1 MPQSRQSRL
10 LALLLVCS
18 TLQLV
23 SPVPTAAQSAAAQ
36 QPPPPAPQ
44 KQAAEKPQPGP
55 EKPPDYAGEA
65 FVVEQI
71 KTSFRFEKDGTGQ
84 REMRMRAKIQS
95 EAGVEGFGQLV
106 FPYTSANEKLEI
118 DYVRVHKAG
127 GGVVTAAEGSVQDL
141 TAPVASGSRIYTD
154 LRQKHVTVPGLRPG
168 DVLEYHVVWRV
179 HTPLAPNH
187 FWLEHYF
194 LKEPFIVL
202 DEQLEIDVPLDSA
215 LKLKTEPGLDAVNK
229 EQGGRRVYTWKHAN
243 LKRQEP
249 DKSAR
254 RKKESDE
261 PKPPH
266 VQMSTFKSWGEVGEW
281 YAVLERDRSVPD
293 EKIRA
298 KVAELVR
305 GREGERAKVE
315 ALYEYVAKNFRY
327 VSLSLGQGRYQPHAA
342 AEVLANQYGDCKDKH
357 TLLAAML
364 RAAGLRAYPAL
375 IHSARKIDAEVPS
388 PAQFDHVISAI
399 PLGGEMLWVDT
410 TTEVAPFRL
419 LSRQLRDKHALL
431 ITGDAPARL
440 ETTPADPPFPV
451 TEVLEV
457 EGKVNE
463 LGALNGRTRLTMR
476 GDNELLYRL
485 IFRRTPASDWKQ
497 LGQFLAITSLTY
509 GLDVSGI
516 KPGDPA
522 ATDKPFEVEYDFS
535 GASFMD
541 WSSKKAA
548 LSLPLP
554 SADFPDADGERQEE
568 SGPIKFGGPGEITR
582 RLRLTLP
589 AAYTARAPLPVTVT
603 RDYAE
608 YRSQYR
614 LEGNTLVAERT
625 LRLRVREL
633 PASRAQDYLAF
644 VSAARAD
651 EAQGLFVEKGVAG
664 APSIPD
670 TMKVEELLQAA
681 SAAAENDDN
690 ELAAALLRR
699 VLEKE
704 PKHKTAR
711 RNLGHALY
719 EQREYAEA
727 ASVLR
732 EQTRINPFDD
742 YSYHLLGQVLW
753 GQQNYAEAE
762 AAFRKQLEVTPLH
775 KRAQGSLGQLLVEW
789 RKYKE
794 AVPELEKALT
804 LTPEDETL
812 FLKLGSAYLHLGQN
826 AKATEAFGKAVELA
840 PGPQVW
846 NDVAYDLAVAGV
858 QLDKAR
864 QYAESAVTAIANEL
878 RNVEPERLTSDTLY
892 NVTSLIAY
900 WDTLGWVYYRRGELE
915 LAERYLTASWQAGQ
929 YSENGDHLG
938 LILEKHGRPEE
949 AARTYALAAFGQRP
963 VPEPRE
969 RLEKLVGK
977 EKAGG
982 LLSKA
987 KEELAELST
996 VRLGALL
1003 KEIKEPVAAEF
1014 FIILAPGGPSR
1025 SAKVVDVRFVDGS
1038 EKLRPLAAALK
1049 GAPFRMSFPDDT
1061 PTRLIRHG
1069 TLTCRPANA
1078 GCAFVMTHPDD
1089 VTAPD

>member
-1 MPQSRQSRL
+1 MPLPRPSRL
-10 LALLLVCS
+10 IALLLVCS
-18 TLQLV
+18 ALQLGR
-23 SPVPTAAQSAAAQ
+23 PIPAAAQ
-36 QPPPPAPQ
+36 QPPPPATQ
-44 KQAAEKPQPGP
+44 KQVAEKSQPGP

-65 FVVEQI
+65 FVIEQL

-84 REMRMRAKIQS
+84 REMSLRAKIQS

-118 DYVRVHKAG
+118 DYVRVHKSG
-127 GGVVTAAEGSVQDL
+127 GGVVTAPEGSVQDL
-141 TAPVASGSRIYTD
+141 TAPLASGARIYTD

-168 DVLEYHVVWRV
+168 DVLEYHVIWRV
-179 HTPLAPNH
+179 HTPLAQNH

-202 DEQLEIDVPLDSA
+202 DERLEVNVPLDSA
-215 LKLKTEPGLDAVNK
+215 LKLKTEPGLEAVNK

-249 DKSAR
+249 DDKSSR
-254 RKKESDE
+254 VKKESDE

-293 EKIRA
+293 DKIRA

-342 AEVLANQYGDCKDKH
+342 GEVLANQYGDCKDKH

-364 RAAGLRAYPAL
+364 RAAGLRAHPAL

-463 LGALNGRTRLTMR
+463 LGTLNGHTRLAMR

-485 IFRRTPASDWKQ
+485 VFRRTPASDWKQ
-497 LGQFLAITSLTY
+497 LGKFLAVTSLTY
-509 GLDVSGI
+509 GLDVSDI

-522 ATDKPFEVEYDFS
+522 ATDKPFEVEYAFS

-541 WSSKKAA
+541 WSSKKSA

-554 SADFPDADGERQEE
+554 SADLPDADAEKQEE
-568 SGPIKFGGPGEITR
+568 AGPIKFAGPGEITR
-582 RLRLTLP
+582 RLKLTLP

-608 YRSQYR
+608 YRSQYK

-681 SAAAENDDN
+681 GAAAENDDN
-690 ELAAALLRR
+690 ALAAALLRR

-727 ASVLR
+727 AAVLR

-742 YSYHLLGQVLW
+742 YSYHMLGQTLW

-762 AAFRKQLEVTPLH
+762 AAFRKQIEVTPLH
-775 KRAQGSLGQLLVEW
+775 KAAQGSLGQLLVEW

-794 AVPELEKALT
+794 AVPELEKAIT
-804 LTPEDETL
+804 LTPVDEEL

-826 AKATEAFGKAVELA
+826 AKATEAFNKAVELA

-846 NDVAYDLAVAGV
+846 NDVAYNLAVAGV

-864 QYAESAVTAIANEL
+864 QYAESAVTAVANEL
-878 RNVEPERLTSDTLY
+878 RNVEPERLTANALS
-892 NVTSLIAY
+892 NVDSLVAY
-900 WDTLGWVYYRRGELE
+900 WDTLGWVYYQRGDLE
-915 LAERYLTASWQAGQ
+915 QAERYITASWLVGQ

-938 LILEKHGRPEE
+938 LILEKRGRPEE
-949 AARTYALAAFGQRP
+949 AARTYALAAVGRQP

-969 RLEKLVGK
+969 RLEKLFGK
-977 EKAGG
+977 EKAGA

-987 KEELAELST
+987 KDELAGLNT
-996 VRLGALL
+996 VLLGVLL
-1003 KEIKEPVAAEF
+1003 KEIKEPVEAEF
-1014 FIILAPGGPSR
+1014 FIILVPGGPSR

-1038 EKLRPLAAALK
+1038 EKLRPHAAALK
-1049 GAPFRMSFPDDT
+1049 GASYRMAFPDDT

-1069 TLTCRPANA
+1069 TLTCLPANG

-1089 VTAPD
+1089 TTAPD

>member
-1 MPQSRQSRL
+1 
-10 LALLLVCS
+10 
-18 TLQLV
+18 
-23 SPVPTAAQSAAAQ
+23 
-36 QPPPPAPQ
+36 
-44 KQAAEKPQPGP
+44 
-55 EKPPDYAGEA
+55 
-65 FVVEQI
+65 
-71 KTSFRFEKDGTGQ
+71 
-84 REMRMRAKIQS
+84 
-95 EAGVEGFGQLV
+95 
-106 FPYTSANEKLEI
+106 
-118 DYVRVHKAG
+118 
-127 GGVVTAAEGSVQDL
+127 
-141 TAPVASGSRIYTD
+141 
-154 LRQKHVTVPGLRPG
+154 
-168 DVLEYHVVWRV
+168 
-179 HTPLAPNH
+179 
-187 FWLEHYF
+187 
-194 LKEPFIVL
+194 
-202 DEQLEIDVPLDSA
+202 
-215 LKLKTEPGLDAVNK
+215 
-229 EQGGRRVYTWKHAN
+229 
-243 LKRQEP
+243 
-249 DKSAR
+249 
-254 RKKESDE
+254 
-261 PKPPH
+261 
-266 VQMSTFKSWGEVGEW
+266 EW

-293 EKIRA
+293 DKIRA

-327 VSLSLGQGRYQPHAA
+327 VSLSLGRGRYQPHAA
-342 AEVLANQYGDCKDKH
+342 ADVLANQYGDCKDKH

-375 IHSARKIDAEVPS
+375 INSERKIDAEVPS

-419 LSRQLRDKHALL
+419 LSRPLRDKHALL

-463 LGALNGRTRLTMR
+463 LGTLSGRSRLAMR

-485 IFRRTPASDWKQ
+485 IFRRTPASDWKH
-497 LGQFLAITSLTY
+497 LGRFLALTSLTY
-509 GLDVSGI
+509 GLEVSDI

-535 GASFMD
+535 GAGFMD

-554 SADFPDADGERQEE
+554 SAKLPGADAEKQEE
-568 SGPIKFGGPGEITR
+568 SGPIKFEAPGEITR
-582 RLRLTLP
+582 RLKLTLP

-608 YRSQYR
+608 YRSQYK
-614 LEGNTLVAERT
+614 LEGNTLVTERT

-644 VSAARAD
+644 VSSVRAD
-651 EAQGLFVEKGVAG
+651 EAQNLFVEKGLAG

-670 TMKVEELLQAA
+670 TMKVEELLQTADAA
-681 SAAAENDDN
+681 VENDDN
-690 ELAAALLRR
+690 ELAVALLRR

-704 PKHKTAR
+704 PQHKTAR
-711 RNLGHALY
+711 RRLGRVLYAL
-719 EQREYAEA
+719 REYTEA
-727 ASVLR
+727 VSVLR

-742 YSYHLLGQVLW
+742 YSYYLLGYALW
-753 GQQNYAEAE
+753 RQQNYAEAE

-775 KRAQGSLGQLLVEW
+775 KAAQGSLGQLLVEW

-794 AVPELEKALT
+794 AVPELEKAIT

-812 FLKLGSAYLHLGQN
+812 FLRLGSAYLHLGQHP
-826 AKATEAFGKAVELA
+826 KATEAFGKAVELA

-846 NDVAYDLAVAGV
+846 NSVAYSLAVADV
-858 QLDKAR
+858 QLEKAR
-864 QYAESAVTAIANEL
+864 QYAESAVTAVANEL
-878 RNVEPERLTSDTLY
+878 RNVEPERLTADNVS
-892 NVTSLIAY
+892 NVTSLAAY
-900 WDTLGWVYYRRGELE
+900 WDTLGWVYYRQGELE
-915 LAERYLTASWQAGQ
+915 LAERYVTAAWLVGQ
-929 YSENGDHLG
+929 HSEVGDHLG
-938 LILEKHGRPEE
+938 LIHEKRGRPEE
-949 AARTYALAAFGQRP
+949 AARTYALAAVGREP

-977 EKAGG
+977 EKAGA

-996 VRLGALL
+996 VKLAALL
-1003 KEIKEPVAAEF
+1003 KEITEPVEAEF
-1014 FIILAPGGPSR
+1014 FIVFAPDGPSR
-1025 SAKVVDVRFVDGS
+1025 SARAVDVRFVDGS

-1049 GAPFRMSFPDDT
+1049 GASYRMTFPGDT

-1089 VTAPD
+1089 TTAPN